1 MMNLCVIHINA
12 EKGSEAYAELIDG
25 IFDKVKAEGTKITH
39 RFARLKRA
47 ADTTYAY
54 PYFINSLDVAHRFH
68 EASEDGFDGVMVA
81 CSGDPGVIQAR
92 SISKVPVVGPM
103 AASMHWAC
111 EYGSKFGIVTTADR
125 SWYEAVDMIVAANGL
140 TSRCSG
146 MRGIEI
152 PSKEAFTRGFTEPS
166 YVAAEIERQARK
178 LVDEGANSIVLA
190 SAGLSCIAAVA
201 GLTQLEDIGVPV
213 FDVLTIGL
221 KTLEMRV
228 DLTRKAGLP
237 PTSRIGLTELFAA
250 ADTARVKAL
259 FNPL

>member
-1 MMNLCVIHINA
+1 LKLCIIHINA
-12 EKGSEAYAELIDG
+12 EKGSEAYTRMIDG
-25 IFDKVKAEGTKITH
+25 IFDQVKSPGTEITH

-54 PYFINSLDVAHRFH
+54 PYFINSLDVVHRFAD
-68 EASEDGFDGVMVA
+68 ASEEGFDGAMVA

-92 SISKVPVVGPM
+92 SVSKIPVVGPM

-125 SWYEAVDMIVAANGL
+125 SWFEAVDMIVSANGL
-140 TSRCSG
+140 QSRCSG
-146 MRGIEI
+146 IRGIEI
-152 PSKEAFTRGFTEPS
+152 PSKEAFTRGFVEPE
-166 YVAAEIERQARK
+166 YVANEIARQSQR
-178 LVDEGANSIVLA
+178 LIEDGANSIVIA

-201 GLTQLEDIGVPV
+201 GLRSVPQIDAPI

-228 DLTRKAGLP
+228 DLTKKAGFA
-237 PTSRIGLTELFAA
+237 PTSRVGIGEYFKPE
-250 ADTARVKAL
+250 DTGRVKAQ